1 MIDAAKNLKF
11 IGRAGTG
18 VDNIN
23 LPAATRK
30 GVIVMNVPGGNSNA
44 AAELA
49 FAMIMAVSRNIA
61 QVRRHGR
68 AAPTRGPLACRREA

>member
-1 MIDAAKNLKF
+1 MAPQVTPEVIEAGKNLKF

-61 QVRRHGR
+61 QVRRARH
-68 AAPTRGPLACRREA
+68 